1 MQGLL
6 LAELGIYDRTVQRLG
21 DFLESLPKPPVSINE
36 PVSMDQEDEEP
47 REETPMEKKNL
58 KGGENLEIIEK
69 TGV

>member
-47 REETPMEKKNL
+47 REETPMEKK
-58 KGGENLEIIEK
+58 
-69 TGV
+69 T